1 MFIKAFIFV
10 CLAMQVPKAKSAE
23 EQEVAAAAAVAP
35 INAAKKAPVET
46 PFITDPAEV
55 AALDIPVEYVRR
67 MEEAQR
73 VYGSHHMQ
81 HQMYGDAW
89 THAATTVGFQFCW
102 LGVGAWVVSRGLRYS
117 DPINSVVARWSQSA
131 RVRRL
136 TTPISCLGL
145 TIFFA
150 TCTQLPYDF
159 KVLREAEAGM
169 AAQKA
174 LMAVAMDERQV
185 AYRDGKLAKEQLEA
199 KEAEAFTKG
208 MASR

>member
-1 MFIKAFIFV
+1 
-10 CLAMQVPKAKSAE
+10 MQVPKPKTAE
-23 EQEVAAAAAVAP
+23 EQEASAAAAVAP
-35 INAAKKAPVET
+35 LAMARQAPIET

-73 VYGSHHMQ
+73 VYGNHHMQ
-81 HQMYGDAW
+81 HQMFGNAYN
-89 THAATTVGFQFCW
+89 HAAMTVGFQCCW

-117 DPINSVVARWSQSA
+117 DPINSVVARWIAQPT
-131 RVRRL
+131 VRRL

-145 TIFFA
+145 VIFSV
-150 TCTQLPYDF
+150 TCTQLPYDLRL
-159 KVLREAEAGM
+159 LREAEAGM

-174 LMAVAMDERQV
+174 LMAAAMDERAV

-208 MASR
+208 MQPR